1 MDQRHVSK
9 LKHPKLSPSD
19 ESDLFEAAIIMP
31 EIDDDVPM
39 PKNREQAI
47 PEMSTEQ
54 ELEVRANTIKTVADL
69 NGVDISPSQR
79 HQEQARELAR
89 EMMTNN
95 KLKPEF
101 AQYPNETTA
110 YLAGLVAQ
118 MDVSLVEEMATYKNY
133 IINNAVRAH
142 EVADS
147 VRDKIAALRMLG
159 DIDGIDAF
167 KKKTEITHIN
177 KTGKEL
183 EEELKKTIE
192 ELKGKM
198 IEGEHT
204 IIEED
209 EDD

>member
-1 MDQRHVSK
+1 MSK
-9 LKHPKLSPSD
+9 LKHPKLTPSD
-19 ESDLFEAAIIMP
+19 EADLFEPAVVMP
-31 EIDDDVPM
+31 AIDDDVPM
-39 PKNREQAI
+39 PKNRNEAV

-89 EMMTNN
+89 EMMTNK

-142 EVADS
+142 EVAES

-183 EEELKKTIE
+183 EEELLKTIE
-192 ELKGKM
+192 ELKGKV
-198 IEGEHT
+198 IDGEH
-204 IIEED
+204 EVL
-209 EDD
+209 DDD

>member
-1 MDQRHVSK
+1 MSK
-9 LKHPKLSPSD
+9 LKIPKLSPSD
-19 ESDLFEAAIIMP
+19 ESDLFEPAVVMP
-31 EIDDDVPM
+31 AIDDDVPM
-39 PKNREQAI
+39 PKNRNEAV
-47 PEMSTEQ
+47 PEMSTER
-54 ELEVRANTIKTVADL
+54 EIEVRANTIKTVADL
-69 NGVDISPSQR
+69 NGIDISPSQK

-89 EMMTNN
+89 EMMVN
-95 KLKPEF
+95 KKIKPEF

-142 EVADS
+142 EVAES

-183 EEELKKTIE
+183 EEELLKTIE
-192 ELKGKM
+192 ELKGKV
-198 IEGEHT
+198 IDGEH
-204 IIEED
+204 EVL
-209 EDD
+209 DDD

>member
-1 MDQRHVSK
+1 MEQRHVSK
-9 LKHPKLSPSD
+9 LKHPKLTPSD
-19 ESDLFEAAIIMP
+19 ESDLFEPAVVMP
-31 EIDDDVPM
+31 AIDDDVPM
-39 PKNREQAI
+39 PKNRNEAV
-47 PEMSTEQ
+47 PEMSTER
-54 ELEVRANTIKTVADL
+54 EIEVRANTIKTVADL
-69 NGVDISPSQR
+69 NGIDISPSQK

-89 EMMTNN
+89 EMMVN
-95 KLKPEF
+95 KKIKPEF

-142 EVADS
+142 EVAES

-183 EEELKKTIE
+183 EEELLKTIE
-192 ELKGKM
+192 ELKGKV
-198 IEGEHT
+198 IDGEH
-204 IIEED
+204 EVL
-209 EDD
+209 DDD